1 MLSDTI
7 AAVATGYSSAGISVI
22 RISGLKALEIADR
35 IFLPEDKTALIDS
48 KGYRAHFGSIVYKG
62 EILDE
67 GIALVMRMPHSY
79 TGEDTVE
86 ISCHG
91 GPLVTKR
98 VLEAVIGSGA
108 MPAEPGEFTK
118 RAFLNGKLDLAE
130 AEAVAEL
137 IASKNEHARK
147 ESVSQLKGR
156 LSEKICKIRN
166 DLLDDAAYI
175 EAALDDPEHIELDG
189 FSAGLKERLIPVKE
203 LLFGLIKDFDT
214 GRQLKEGIKTVILG
228 KPNAGK
234 SSLINLF
241 TGHDMAI
248 VTEIAG
254 TTRDI
259 LTEQVSFNGI
269 SFEMTD
275 TAGIRDTKD
284 IVEKIGVER
293 SIESAENAD
302 LILYVV
308 DSSTPLGDEDKK
320 VLEIVRNRKVIVV
333 YNKTDLDPKTS
344 LNDIKKLVGDA
355 PVIPFSA
362 KDGADIHILTDKM
375 TEMFVSGIISSS
387 DQVIITNLRHKKEVE
402 TAIEAIDAVIK
413 GIDEGFSEDL
423 LAIDLNEAISALGRI
438 LGISVDD
445 DIINRVF
452 EKFCMGK

>member
-1 MLSDTI
+1 
-7 AAVATGYSSAGISVI
+7 
-22 RISGLKALEIADR
+22 
-35 IFLPEDKTALIDS
+35 
-48 KGYRAHFGSIVYKG
+48 
-62 EILDE
+62 
-67 GIALVMRMPHSY
+67 
-79 TGEDTVE
+79 
-86 ISCHG
+86 
-91 GPLVTKR
+91 
-98 VLEAVIGSGA
+98 
-108 MPAEPGEFTK
+108 
-118 RAFLNGKLDLAE
+118 
-130 AEAVAEL
+130 
-137 IASKNEHARK
+137 
-147 ESVSQLKGR
+147 
-156 LSEKICKIRN
+156 
-166 DLLDDAAYI
+166 
-175 EAALDDPEHIELDG
+175 
-189 FSAGLKERLIPVKE
+189 
-203 LLFGLIKDFDT
+203 
-214 GRQLKEGIKTVILG
+214 
-228 KPNAGK
+228 
-234 SSLINLF
+234 
-241 TGHDMAI
+241 MAI